1 MKASLLDSVRGG
13 LSFLACSQTRNDQPL
28 RPKCEWQM
36 PAART
41 STSTSPGPG
50 LFFSTSSSRSG

>member
-36 PAART
+36 PAARYR
-41 STSTSPGPG
+41 
-50 LFFSTSSSRSG
+50 LEQ